1 MNAWTP
7 SHADTDVRATCAT
20 DAVDHARR
28 GIVRAAAAVVGAMIA
43 MPRAIAATATE
54 MRVQRLAWA
63 GVRLQLGTTDLYIDP
78 LLDPKVWDDALPD
91 PLVPI
96 DAPAGGARFALV
108 THRHPDHY
116 DPVALRRALG
126 DTGTL
131 VCMADVAP
139 VAAQAGFRVRTAAL
153 YEPVLIDD
161 FTVTAVPASDGYGD
175 PQVSWVVAA
184 GGRRVIH
191 CGDTLWH
198 GAWWRIA
205 RQHGPFEAAFLPV
218 NGARFK
224 WRQPVSEIAA
234 VLTPEQAVAAAVVLG
249 AKRLVPIHFGVR
261 GADGYEEVAQ
271 PLAGLRTAA
280 RARGVDVRVVAPGG
294 WLDW

>member
-1 MNAWTP
+1 MSRPIMSSA
-7 SHADTDVRATCAT
+7 VG
-20 DAVDHARR
+20 AVDHARR
-28 GIVRAAAAVVGAMIA
+28 RIVQAAATVVGAMIA
-43 MPRAIAATATE
+43 MPRAGAATATE
-54 MRVQRLAWA
+54 LRIQRLAWA
-63 GVRLQLGTTDLYIDP
+63 GARLQLGAAELYIDP
-78 LLDPKVWDDALPD
+78 LLDPKVWGDALPD

-96 DAPAGGARFALV
+96 DPPADGARYALV
-108 THRHPDHY
+108 THRHSDHF

-131 VCMADVAP
+131 VCMTDVAP
-139 VAAQAGFRVRTAAL
+139 LAAQAGLRVRTAAL

-161 FTVTAVPASDGYGD
+161 FTATAVPASDGYGD

-198 GAWWRIA
+198 GGWWRIA
-205 RQHGPFEAAFLPV
+205 RQHGPFDAALLPV

-224 WRQPVSEIAA
+224 WRQPVSDIAA

-249 AKRLVPIHFGVR
+249 AKRLVPIHFGVG
-261 GADGYEEVAQ
+261 GAEGYEEVAQ
-271 PLAGLRTAA
+271 PLASLRSAA
-280 RARGVDVRVVAPGG
+280 RARGVDVRVVAPGD
-294 WLDW
+294 WLQW